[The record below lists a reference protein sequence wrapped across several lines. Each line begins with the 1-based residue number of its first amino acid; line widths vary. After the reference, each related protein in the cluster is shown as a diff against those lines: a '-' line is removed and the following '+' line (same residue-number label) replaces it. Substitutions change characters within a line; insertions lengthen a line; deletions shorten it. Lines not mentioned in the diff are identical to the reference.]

1 MRKSTRKLVMMAAEG
16 TAEKFLAEFHG
27 VRHKKQ
33 DGVLFLT
40 SVRFAWDSGNG
51 FQVNHPY
58 SQVKGDP
65 SWTFP

>member
-1 MRKSTRKLVMMAAEG
+1 MRTNSVKMAEEQSGGG
-16 TAEKFLAEFHG
+16 TAEKFLAEYHG

-40 SVRFAWDSGNG
+40 SVRFAWDSGSG

-58 SQVKGDP
+58 SQVKGELI
-65 SWTFP
+65 SS